1 MTPHTKQLNLLGLA
15 QRANAL
21 VSGDE
26 QVEKAIKK
34 GKVKLI
40 ILANDV
46 SEKTLAR
53 YQAFSETYKLPL
65 NSDFNKIEISQ
76 AIGKSRAILGL
87 TNAGMSKKFLS
98 YVTGVENMNDK

>member
-40 ILANDV
+40 VIASDV

-53 YQAFSETYKLPL
+53 YESFSQNYKVPL
-65 NSDFNKIEISQ
+65 TNNFNKIEISQ
-76 AIGKSRAILGL
+76 AIGKSRAILGI